1 MKKVLIPFI
10 ASLAISASCFASGGT
25 QLLAAEE
32 KVADE
37 VVAAL
42 TGNSVTYETISQSFS
57 APLKQNLTAANFA
70 AMKKQIRDKIG
81 NVKNVNF
88 VTFTRQYNLKDGY
101 NNVDDLVYFGSAG
114 KDKYARIVIHFVEE
128 KGSRKVGAFD
138 VSPINAAPAQAAPAK
153 NAKR

>member
-1 MKKVLIPFI
+1 MKKFLIPLV

-42 TGNSVTYETISQSFS
+42 TGNSVTYETVSRNFS
-57 APLKQNLTAANFA
+57 APLKQRLTAANFA
-70 AMKKQIRDKIG
+70 EMKKQIKDKIG

-88 VTFTRQYNLKDGY
+88 VTFTRHYSLKDGY

-114 KDKYARIVIHFVEE
+114 KDKYARFVIHFVEE
-128 KGSRKVGAFD
+128 KGSRKVGNFD
-138 VSPINAAPAQAAPAK
+138 ISPINAAPQPEARK
-153 NAKR
+153 KR